1 MEITVKTVL
10 DEFVDGLSEIF
21 KDKLIQ
27 VILFGSYARGDFEE
41 YSDIDVMILVDM
53 RDEEIKKL
61 TKDVVEV
68 SCKLDTD
75 YDNLLSPIITDIQHF
90 KRWLP
95 TLPFYKNVVDEGVIV
110 YG

>member
-1 MEITVKTVL
+1 MKSIFTAQE
-10 DEFVDGLSEIF
+10 LSEIF
-21 KDKLIQ
+21 KDKLKQ
-27 VILFGSYARGDFEE
+27 VILFGSFARGDFEE

-61 TKDVVEV
+61 TKDVVAT

-75 YDNLLSPIITDIQHF
+75 YDTLLSPIIKDIKQF
-90 KRWLP
+90 QEWLP
-95 TLPFYKNVVDEGVIV
+95 VLPFYKNVVYEGIVV